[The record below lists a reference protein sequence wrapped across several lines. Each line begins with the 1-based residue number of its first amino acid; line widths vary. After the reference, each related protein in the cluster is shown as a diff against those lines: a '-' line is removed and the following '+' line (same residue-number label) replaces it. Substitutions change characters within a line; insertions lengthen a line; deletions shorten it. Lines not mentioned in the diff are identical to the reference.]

1 MIRSTKFNYLLDF
14 QVDFVKP
21 LIKHFKCSLTLI
33 AFKGTYKLYN
43 FSFAI
48 QKLRVSIL
56 TNIKLISLEYRNCS
70 CFAKAKIIKLS

>member
-1 MIRSTKFNYLLDF
+1 MVFYYIKLQKLPMIRSIKFNYLLDF

-21 LIKHFKCSLTLI
+21 LIKHFK
-33 AFKGTYKLYN
+33 

-56 TNIKLISLEYRNCS
+56 TNIKLISMEYRNCS